1 MKVKQSRLIWSTDF
15 GSGSLYNESGRI
27 EHCSEHH
34 AYLVKAAIKALR
46 KVTEIRR
53 SHPSIVLVVVATGDA
68 DLVRRAAWG
77 ERLDGRVYTRFV
89 RGLYVELGLEVELL
103 ETMRCEVKFWLC

>member
-1 MKVKQSRLIWSTDF
+1 M
-15 GSGSLYNESGRI
+15 
-27 EHCSEHH
+27 
-34 AYLVKAAIKALR
+34 
-46 KVTEIRR
+46 
-53 SHPSIVLVVVATGDA
+53 LVVVATGDA